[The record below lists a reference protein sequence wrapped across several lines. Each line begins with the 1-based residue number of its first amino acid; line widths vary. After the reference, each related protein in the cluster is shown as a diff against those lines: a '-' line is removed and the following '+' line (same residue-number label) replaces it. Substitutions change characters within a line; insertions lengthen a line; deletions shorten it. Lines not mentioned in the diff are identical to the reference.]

1 MVTLFQRYILCV
13 ALLCVAVCGA
23 AQKATVERMEM
34 LPMDLSGSKY
44 PRFDNNGEPCALV
57 RVEVIA
63 DGVDFFGD
71 VIKPVEHKMG
81 EYWVYMLAGSK
92 MLQIKSDAFLP
103 LMVNFAD
110 YGIFPLQ
117 PKVTYVITLSL
128 PAATAPQQSSVP
140 VAEYS
145 EDLDYNSFQDIHGK
159 FGFKDAE
166 GNIVI
171 PAKYENASDRFTEG
185 LGCVRINGK
194 WGFID
199 KNDNFVI
206 DAHYDYAY
214 PFAEGLAAVKTNGK
228 WGYIDKNGNF
238 VIDARYDDAHLFRN
252 GQAEVKI
259 NGKWGKID
267 KSGKVVIPVKYD
279 YIGSLSDGLSRT
291 KLNGKWGFVD
301 KDGSFVIAATY
312 DWVHDFSEGLASVEI
327 NGKYGFIDKAGK
339 LVIPAKYISA
349 QNFSEGLAAVEVKKE
364 KWGYIDTK
372 GKLVIPARYMLALGF
387 SDGRA
392 WVVLRRQYYIDK
404 NGNEV
409 K

>member
-63 DGVDFFGD
+63 DGVDFFGN
-71 VIKPVEHKMG
+71 VLKPVEHKMG

-92 MLQIKSDAFLP
+92 MFQIKSDAFLP

-110 YGIFPLQ
+110 YGISPLQ

-128 PAATAPQQSSVP
+128 PAATAPQQSSAST
-140 VAEYS
+140 AEYY
-145 EDLDYNSFQDIHGK
+145 EDVDYNSFQDIHGK

-171 PAKYENASDRFTEG
+171 PAKYENASERFTEG

-199 KNDNFVI
+199 KNNHFVI
-206 DAHYDYAY
+206 EALYDYAC
-214 PFAEGLAAVKTNGK
+214 PFAEGLAQ
-228 WGYIDKNGNF
+228 I
-238 VIDARYDDAHLFRN
+238 
-252 GQAEVKI
+252 QI
-259 NGKWGKID
+259 NGKCGYMDRNGKI
-267 KSGKVVIPVKYD
+267 VIPAIYE
-279 YIGSLSDGLSRT
+279 YSYSFSDGLSRT
-291 KLNGKWGFVD
+291 RINEKWGFID
-301 KDGSFVIAATY
+301 KTGAVVIPARYNNAK
-312 DWVHDFSEGLASVEI
+312 DFSEGLAPVEI
-327 NGKYGFIDKAGK
+327 KGKWGFIDRAGN
-339 LVIPAKYISA
+339 LMIPAKYFNA
-349 QNFSEGLAAVEVKKE
+349 NGFSEGLAPVMIKDN
-364 KWGYIDTK
+364 WGYIDTDGNLVVK
-372 GKLVIPARYMLALGF
+372 ATYSKADRFQDGKAYVERLGRYF
-387 SDGRA
+387 H
-392 WVVLRRQYYIDK
+392 IDK
-404 NGNEV
+404 QG
-409 K
+409 KKLTKAIPLRPGK

>member
-1 MVTLFQRYILCV
+1 MVTLFHRYILCV

-63 DGVDFFGD
+63 DGVDFFGN
-71 VIKPVEHKMG
+71 VLKPVEHKMG

-110 YGIFPLQ
+110 YGVTPLQ
-117 PKVTYVITLSL
+117 SKATYVITLSL
-128 PAATAPQQSSVP
+128 PAASSPQQSSEP

-145 EDLDYNSFQDIHGK
+145 EDVDYNSFEGDNGK
-159 FGFKDAE
+159 YGFKDKD
-166 GNIVI
+166 GNVVI
-171 PAKYENASDRFTEG
+171 PAKYDNTYQVFSEG
-185 LGCVRINGK
+185 LTAVKTNGK

-199 KNDNFVI
+199 KND
-206 DAHYDYAY
+206 
-214 PFAEGLAAVKTNGK
+214 
-228 WGYIDKNGNF
+228 NF

-252 GQAEVKI
+252 GQAEIKI
-259 NGKWGKID
+259 NDKWGKID

-279 YIGSLSDGLSRT
+279 YIGPLSDGLSGT

-301 KDGSFVIAATY
+301 KAGSFVIAATY
-312 DWVHDFSEGLASVEI
+312 DWADDFSEGLASVEI

-349 QNFSEGLAAVEVKKE
+349 KNFSEGLTAVEVKKD

-372 GKLVIPARYMLALGF
+372 GKLVIPARYKLARDF

-392 WVVLRRQYYIDK
+392 WVVLSSWRECYIDK

>member
-1 MVTLFQRYILCV
+1 MITLFQRYILTL
-13 ALLCVAVCGA
+13 ALLCVAVGAA

-63 DGVDFFGD
+63 DGVDFFGN
-71 VIKPVEHKMG
+71 VLKPVEHKMG

-110 YGIFPLQ
+110 YGVTPLQ
-117 PKVTYVITLSL
+117 SKATYVITLSL

-140 VAEYS
+140 LADYS
-145 EDLDYNSFQDIHGK
+145 EKIEYKSFQNVYGK
-159 FGFKDAE
+159 YGFKDAD

-199 KNDNFVI
+199 KNDHFVI

-214 PFAEGLAAVKTNGK
+214 PFAEGLAQVQINGK
-228 WGYIDKNGNF
+228 CGYIDRNGNI
-238 VIDARYDDAHLFRN
+238 VI
-252 GQAEVKI
+252 QAI
-259 NGKWGKID
+259 
-267 KSGKVVIPVKYD
+267 YD
-279 YIGSLSDGLSRT
+279 YSYSFSDGLSRT
-291 KLNGKWGFVD
+291 KINEKWGFIDKTGAVVIPARYDNVKDFSEGLAPVEIKGKWGFID
-301 KDGSFVIAATY
+301 KAGNLAIQAKYFNANC
-312 DWVHDFSEGLASVEI
+312 FSEGLASVM
-327 NGKYGFIDKAGK
+327 
-339 LVIPAKYISA
+339 
-349 QNFSEGLAAVEVKKE
+349 VKDR
-364 KWGYIDTK
+364 WGYIDTDANIVVK
-372 GKLVIPARYMLALGF
+372 AIYDKADRFQDGKAYVEQLGRYF
-387 SDGRA
+387 H
-392 WVVLRRQYYIDK
+392 IDK
-404 NGNEV
+404 QG
-409 K
+409 KKLTQAIPLRPGK

>member
-214 PFAEGLAAVKTNGK
+214 PFAEGLAQ
-228 WGYIDKNGNF
+228 I
-238 VIDARYDDAHLFRN
+238 
-252 GQAEVKI
+252 QI
-259 NGKWGKID
+259 NGKCGYMDRNGKI
-267 KSGKVVIPVKYD
+267 VIPVIYD
-279 YIGSLSDGLSRT
+279 YSYSFSDGLSRT
-291 KLNGKWGFVD
+291 RINEKWGFID
-301 KDGSFVIAATY
+301 KTGAVVIPARYNNAK
-312 DWVHDFSEGLASVEI
+312 DFSEGLAPVETK
-327 NGKYGFIDKAGK
+327 GKWGFIDKAGN
-339 LVIPAKYISA
+339 LMIPAKYFNA
-349 QNFSEGLAAVEVKKE
+349 NGFSEGLAPVMIKDS
-364 KWGYIDTK
+364 WGYIDTDGNLVVK
-372 GKLVIPARYMLALGF
+372 AIYSKADRFQDGKAYVEQLGRYF
-387 SDGRA
+387 H
-392 WVVLRRQYYIDK
+392 IDK
-404 NGNEV
+404 QG
-409 K
+409 KKLTKAIPLRPGK